1 MLYVVPA
8 GSLCFVPS
16 TGCGV
21 ISGSDKPFLIEAL
34 EADMGGLPGGLLI
47 PGAVMFC
54 ISDHIAVP
62 IVNVSTSPVYIEP
75 HTCLATLQP
84 VELIRGR
91 AAEVVF
97 NRISPEEEQVT
108 VLEPQAV
115 PSARVALAPKIA
127 QLELPEL
134 TSVQASEDFKNMLM
148 YLQHLIKI

>member
-1 MLYVVPA
+1 
-8 GSLCFVPS
+8 
-16 TGCGV
+16 
-21 ISGSDKPFLIEAL
+21 
-34 EADMGGLPGGLLI
+34 
-47 PGAVMFC
+47 MFC

-108 VLEPQAV
+108 VLEQQAG
-115 PSARVALAPKIA
+115 PSAGVALAPKIA

-134 TSVQASEDFKNMLM
+134 TSVQASEVR
-148 YLQHLIKI
+148 YRLQKYAHVFTTSDNDLGCTTLIQHEIPLVDEAPVRQRYRRIPPSQYEEVK